1 MRCTHAGRS
10 RPARRAGRARQTV
23 RGVTS
28 TGSFHPLADA
38 SPRREAMLSRARG
51 CAGPLKPRSTTP
63 SIGMRCREMGT
74 QEMPSPAATRLSVGG
89 EAVPQNRKDGSEV
102 AYPKLI
108 ITAQKLASGI
118 NFAIAPFRR
127 LSMLLPSRVVSQGKR
142 CTKRRTPAQNRYQ
155 KADIHCGHSRG
166 IRPGTRRTLRGAA
179 IQIAAADVTQHTMA
193 TAKASQ

>member
-108 ITAQKLASGI
+108 ITAQKLALESISPSPHFVGFRSAAAVSAR
-118 NFAIAPFRR
+118 FAGEKVHEETNTCSKP
-127 LSMLLPSRVVSQGKR
+127 VSES
-142 CTKRRTPAQNRYQ
+142 
-155 KADIHCGHSRG
+155 DLHCGHLRG